1 MARTTGELTQRD
13 RFWLGHLKAIE
24 AEGIAAKAYAKRR
37 RLSVQALYQA
47 KKRLVGSG
55 AWPVKAAP
63 RFTPVQVAA
72 VSVRAVT
79 GCRLRLPGGA
89 VLEWDT
95 PPEPAVLAAVLERVS
110 ARR

>member
-1 MARTTGELTQRD
+1 MARTQGELTERD

-24 AEGIAAKAYAKRR
+24 AEGIATKAYAKRK

-47 KKRLVGSG
+47 KKRLVGRGS
-55 AWPVKAAP
+55 WPVRAAP

-72 VSVRAVT
+72 VPVRAVT

-95 PPEPAVLAAVLERVS
+95 PPEPAVLASVLERVT
-110 ARR
+110 APR